1 MERQDGL
8 ARWRWV
14 ADQIEDAIRN
24 GEFVGRLPGE
34 VALAERYGVNR
45 HTVRRGL
52 AALGDAGW
60 LRTER
65 GKGTSVVRMGEARI
79 PYPIGTR
86 TRFSENMG
94 RLSRSVGG
102 RLIRAERVQDA
113 ALAAAL
119 GLAPSTVLHRL
130 ECLSVVDGVPLS
142 LATNWLSAKD
152 YPGVVQAYAESGS
165 ITQALSREGLVDY
178 VRSETRVTAEAAGP
192 EDGELLRCTSQAI
205 LLITRSIDSTPE
217 GKPVQIVRT
226 RFPADRME
234 LVFGMP

>member
-14 ADQIEDAIRN
+14 ADRIEDAIRS

-45 HTVRRGL
+45 HTVRRGI
-52 AALGDAGW
+52 AALGEAGW

-65 GKGTSVVRMGEARI
+65 GKGTSVVRLEEARI
-79 PYPIGTR
+79 PYRIGTR

-102 RLIRAERVQDA
+102 RLIRADRVQDA
-113 ALAAAL
+113 GLAAAL
-119 GLAPSTVLHRL
+119 GQPPSTVLHRL

-142 LATNWLSAKD
+142 LATNWLSAHD
-152 YPGVVQAYAESGS
+152 YPGIVQAYAESGS
-165 ITQALSREGLVDY
+165 ITQALRREGLGDY
-178 VRSETRVTAEAAGP
+178 VRSETRVTAEPAGP
-192 EDGELLRCTSQAI
+192 DDGELLQCPPQAI

-217 GKPVQIVRT
+217 GEPVQIVRT

-234 LVFGMP
+234 LVFGVS